1 MSQATDGGSALS
13 GRGPRLEVPISP
25 VAVRQQCGAVPCCDL
40 VRELCITL
48 ADKQLREVV
57 SVNASAP
64 LSCSGL
70 RAGGPKEP
78 SWMARIVLG
87 GALRIV
93 ATGSL
98 LAPFSDTIFCWPF
111 KCLPPRPR
119 GITPS

>member
-1 MSQATDGGSALS
+1 MKGFLKAGLIEFGANTF
-13 GRGPRLEVPISP
+13 
-25 VAVRQQCGAVPCCDL
+25 AVRANNP
-40 VRELCITL
+40 
-48 ADKQLREVV
+48 
-57 SVNASAP
+57 
-64 LSCSGL
+64 
-70 RAGGPKEP
+70 GGPQEP
-78 SWMARIVLG
+78 PWMARIVLG